1 MHLSTHTL
9 CKKTSITQAL
19 ARELKASAIAGVWD
33 NVRDLLVH
41 RAGALVVTQSVLES
55 SGVGKVVGK
64 LRKSPDAAVVF
75 AAEEVIEGWK
85 FQISLETTK
94 KPAVTPTPG
103 AAGSRASSSSVLV
116 VPEHRDDDGSFVAG
130 VPVGQH
136 GAASPSRRKSHSHKV
151 GEAGADALGGL
162 DQVVEAELARPLD
175 DDDDDDGELSEEEE
189 EFVAVPTLL
198 QCEAMAE
205 KIKALTAAKKWRKLH
220 TLLRHRVARLLV
232 TEDDL
237 RRSGIGRVLA
247 KVVKR
252 ADTDDCADVS
262 VTSICVTTHRKLPS
276 AFVITEP
283 LFTPPTRTLG
293 LFVF

>member
-1 MHLSTHTL
+1 MCIYLFNSPSG
-9 CKKTSITQAL
+9 KTSITQAL

-85 FQISLETTK
+85 FQISLENNK
-94 KPAVTPTPG
+94 KPTVAPTQG
-103 AAGSRASSSSVLV
+103 AAGSRASSSSVV
-116 VPEHRDDDGSFVAG
+116 MPEHRNDDGSFVAG
-130 VPVGQH
+130 VPAGQH
-136 GAASPSRRKSHSHKV
+136 SAVSPSQRKSHSHKV
-151 GEAGADALGGL
+151 GEAGADTLREL
-162 DQVVEAELARPLD
+162 DQVIEAELETPL
-175 DDDDDDGELSEEEE
+175 DDDDGELSEEEE

-262 VTSICVTTHRKLPS
+262 VQ
-276 AFVITEP
+276 AFVS
-283 LFTPPTRTLG
+283 
-293 LFVF
+293 